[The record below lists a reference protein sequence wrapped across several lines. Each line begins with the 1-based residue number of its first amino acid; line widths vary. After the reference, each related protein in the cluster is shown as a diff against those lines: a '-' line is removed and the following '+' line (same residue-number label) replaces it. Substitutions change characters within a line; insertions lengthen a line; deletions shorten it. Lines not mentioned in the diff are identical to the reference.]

1 MSFFNQLICGEGGI
15 RTRET
20 LLEFTHFPGARL
32 RPLGHLSKKTPPK
45 LEIIFHKI
53 YISVSSPL
61 IFFFKKL
68 TTVLLSEY

>member
-32 RPLGHLSKKTPPK
+32 RPLGHLSVKNTAK

-53 YISVSSPL
+53 YISVSSPR
-61 IFFFKKL
+61 IFFSRK
-68 TTVLLSEY
+68 